1 MPDVENEMKVYIP
14 STRNTEKVLLR
25 TDIWTDKK
33 WAGRLAGTSSNYQ
46 ILSIWI
52 I

>member
-33 WAGRLAGTSSNYQ
+33 WAVLFWSVDTTDVGHFF
-46 ILSIWI
+46 
-52 I
+52 

>member
-33 WAGRLAGTSSNYQ
+33 WADFYNLD
-46 ILSIWI
+46 
-52 I
+52 